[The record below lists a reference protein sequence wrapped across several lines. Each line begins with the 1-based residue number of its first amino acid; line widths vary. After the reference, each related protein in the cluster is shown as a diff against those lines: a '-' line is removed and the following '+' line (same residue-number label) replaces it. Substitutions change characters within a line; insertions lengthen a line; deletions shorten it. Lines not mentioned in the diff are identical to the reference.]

1 MSNRDED
8 GDARAQ
14 KSLTLTSEANAKV
27 DEKVIL
33 YAAALVEHFTGNAE
47 NRTFESRDEDALG
60 IFNLRQPG
68 QAVMHIGL
76 VAADYRI
83 GLLEA
88 ENRALR
94 SAYESGTSLNE
105 SSRDL
110 FPDLRALRDAYL
122 SDLLTIHTGRMPELS
137 RFERRLFNADTRAKI
152 IDAARALQIESAH
165 LAARKAPDKVERI
178 EE

>member
-1 MSNRDED
+1 MSSRD
-8 GDARAQ
+8 GDGDYRAQ
-14 KSLTLTSEANAKV
+14 KSLSINSNEKAKV
-27 DEKVIL
+27 DENIIISATAIVD
-33 YAAALVEHFTGNAE
+33 HFIGLAE

-60 IFNLRQPG
+60 IFNLSQPG

-76 VAADYRI
+76 IAADYRI

-94 SAYESGTSLNE
+94 SAYASGTSLNE

-122 SDLLTIHTGRMPELS
+122 SDLLTIQTGRMPELS
-137 RFERRLFNADTRAKI
+137 RFERRLWNADTRAKI
-152 IDAARALQIESAH
+152 IDAARALQIANTP
-165 LAARKAPDKVERI
+165 LNTRKPADIVERQQ
-178 EE
+178 